1 MTQCQVN
8 DCKGKTVKMCVGP
21 NVVNNLVSGQDTCE
35 SAYFRQ
41 ITPPKELCDTCLSYI
56 ATSIWTEIPGTDRWI
71 FVLPREEVMTFTCP
85 GTDGL
90 PEHEGTEYV
99 QGTGLL
105 TLPTKCEMRVVAPGV
120 DVGTLSDYCLDDV
133 STAGREEKKTSQGEE
148 RRETRRRGKTTCWMI
163 DANHTTTS

>member
-1 MTQCQVN
+1 MTRCQVN
-8 DCKGKTVKMCVGP
+8 DCKGKTVKTCVGP
-21 NVVNNLVSGQDTCE
+21 NVVNNLASGQDTCE

-41 ITPPKELCDTCLSYI
+41 ITPPKELCDTRLSYV
-56 ATSIWTEIPGTDRWI
+56 ATSIWTEIPGTNRWI

-105 TLPTKCEMRVVAPGV
+105 TLPTKSLRGAAVLSADCTVRNGHGVEISLRRLHSEEPVAVVGRIVRCWNCE
-120 DVGTLSDYCLDDV
+120 T
-133 STAGREEKKTSQGEE
+133 
-148 RRETRRRGKTTCWMI
+148 
-163 DANHTTTS
+163 